1 MDGRVRNPEGMRE
14 LRELVTVITSH
25 KIRSIEML
33 GPSMPSSSKIMKLY
47 QGISSGVLESD
58 EEALHFLY
66 GTPTSARSSYSK
78 LKHDLKKRL
87 LNTLFFIDQKQSRQS
102 AYERAYYNC
111 YRDFTAA
118 RFLLR
123 RGARNAAIGLFHKL
137 LHKARQIELTPV
149 ILETLQ
155 VLRHHNAVILGNRRK
170 FEEYHKK
177 VLYYQQLNNAEIRA
191 DGYLE
196 ELLSHY
202 VTDKSTKR
210 HYFEMAQR
218 YESELRETLRVVNS
232 WKLQHRMRF
241 LSVAKSMVV
250 NDYAATVQRCLEAV
264 QYFRKFK
271 LIPDAYIRPY
281 LYQLVVS
288 YIQMEEYRNGEE
300 AVLQLLE
307 MLETGQ
313 SNWFKGMEL
322 YCILALHSKSYLKAY
337 EIWKQCTG
345 HTRFRRLYP
354 SVREPWYIIEAFI
367 QYTHK
372 TGKIRS
378 ACPELEQSPFRLSK
392 FLNEVP
398 VFARDKRGYNIP
410 ILIIQ
415 ILFLLNQGDYSA
427 VNERLDALS
436 RYAFRHFRQ
445 GEHFRTNCFIKM
457 LNQLP
462 RSFFRRKELERR
474 TGKYFHQLKNV
485 PLVLAREAH
494 EIEIIPYEDLWE
506 LVLEGLRG

>member
-1 MDGRVRNPEGMRE
+1 MRE
-14 LRELVTVITSH
+14 LRELVAVITRH
-25 KIRSIEML
+25 KIGSIEIL
-33 GPSMPSSSKIMKLY
+33 GPTLPATSKIMKFY

-66 GTPTSARSSYSK
+66 ENPGSARSSYSK

-87 LNTLFFIDQKQSRQS
+87 LNTLFFIDQKQTRQS
-102 AYERAYYNC
+102 AYEKSFYNC
-111 YRDFTAA
+111 YREFTAA

-123 RGARNAAIGLFHKL
+123 RGARKAAIELFQKTL
-137 LHKARQIELTPV
+137 KKAQQIELTPV
-149 ILETLQ
+149 ILEILQ
-155 VLRHHNAVILGNRRK
+155 VLRHHYGVILGDRSQ
-170 FEEYHKK
+170 FEAYHKK
-177 VLYYQQLNNAEIRA
+177 VDYYLRLYNAEVRA

-196 ELLSHY
+196 DLLSHY

-210 HYFEMAQR
+210 HYFEMAHR
-218 YESELRETLRVVNS
+218 YELELRETLLVVNS

-250 NDYAATVQRCLEAV
+250 NDYTATVQSCLEAV
-264 QYFRKFK
+264 EYFRPFK
-271 LIPDAYIRPY
+271 LIPDAIIRPY

-288 YIQMEEYRNGEE
+288 YIQMEEYRNGEK
-300 AVLQLLE
+300 AVRQLLE
-307 MLETGQ
+307 MLEKGQ

-322 YCILALHSKSYLKAY
+322 YCILALHSKTYGKAY
-337 EIWKQCTG
+337 EVWKQCTG
-345 HTRFRRLYP
+345 HARFRRLYP

-367 QYTHK
+367 QYTYK
-372 TGKIRS
+372 TGKIRMP
-378 ACPELEQSPFRLSK
+378 CPDLEQSPFRLTK

-398 VFARDKRGYNIP
+398 VFGRDKRGYNIP

-415 ILFLLNQGDYSA
+415 ILFLLNQGDYEA
-427 VNERLDALS
+427 VNERLEALS

-462 RSFFRRKELERR
+462 RSFFRKKELERR
-474 TGKYFHQLKNV
+474 TEKYFHQLKNV

-494 EIEIIPYEDLWE
+494 EIEIIPYEDLWA